1 MASEFFRILV
11 VAIIFSPTVDSIFAE
26 ELKLEYKWKM
36 HKLCNSLALHIFIH
50 SLEYLIKDIL
60 YQKFLSKREKR
71 VKDTNKTTYILKV
84 PKNLKTLSN
93 FASNDIYPIR
103 TRCSN
108 TVFIYLLRN

>member
-1 MASEFFRILV
+1 M

-60 YQKFLSKREKR
+60 YQKFVSNRGKR
-71 VKDTNKTTYILKV
+71 VKETNKTIFCCIVLKKV
-84 PKNLKTLSN
+84 PKNLKSWSN
-93 FASNDIYPIR
+93 ITSNDM
-103 TRCSN
+103 CS
-108 TVFIYLLRN
+108 VYVQ